1 MVKPG
6 ENGAIGST
14 PLFGLNG
21 YMLLKRVWFSGFEV
35 LNGVN
40 SVSFWTE
47 GRRRVIYVCGT
58 QVGYVWK
65 SSVQNYLIRMRN

>member
-1 MVKPG
+1 MLKTKSLQACALVKPG

-21 YMLLKRVWFSGFEV
+21 YMLRKTVWFSGFEV

-40 SVSFWTE
+40 RVSFWTE
-47 GRRRVIYVCGT
+47 GRR
-58 QVGYVWK
+58 
-65 SSVQNYLIRMRN
+65 